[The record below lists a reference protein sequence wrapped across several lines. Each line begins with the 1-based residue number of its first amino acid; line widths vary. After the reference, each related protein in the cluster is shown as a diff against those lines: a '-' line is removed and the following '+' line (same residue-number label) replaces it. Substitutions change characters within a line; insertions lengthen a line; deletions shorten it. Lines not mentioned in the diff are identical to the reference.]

1 MPKGIKNSE
10 ATIVEKYMEGAILKI
25 KLVVSLYTDP
35 FLKFRKISLR
45 GCKISGPCRPDVRL
59 FTLIMIPVK
68 KNPVIRA
75 SITVIIF
82 NPLQEMKV

>member
-1 MPKGIKNSE
+1 VPKGIKNSE

-35 FLKFRKISLR
+35 FLRFRKISLR
-45 GCKISGPCRPDVRL
+45 GCKISGPFRPEVRL

-68 KNPVIRA
+68 KIPVTRA
-75 SITVIIF
+75 RIIVSIF
-82 NPLQEMKV
+82 NLLQEMKV